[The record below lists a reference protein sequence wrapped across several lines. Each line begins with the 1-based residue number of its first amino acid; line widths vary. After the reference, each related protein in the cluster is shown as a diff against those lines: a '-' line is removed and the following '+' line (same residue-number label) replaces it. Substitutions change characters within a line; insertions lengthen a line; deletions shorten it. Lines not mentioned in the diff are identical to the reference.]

1 MTSPIAVPKLVN
13 DNLLH
18 GISEGL
24 RADLLTSY
32 GQILRNFRERRWE
45 PAELNGGKL
54 CEAAYTIL
62 RGYVDGAYPAHASK
76 PPNMM
81 DACRAL
87 EKAGSSIPR
96 SVAIQIP
103 RMLIALYEIR
113 NNRGVGHLGGD
124 VNPNAMDALCVLEMS
139 KWVVSELVRIFH
151 NVTTDEAT
159 AVVEGLIQRNIP
171 LIWQIG
177 NKLRVLDPEMSMKDK
192 TLALLYHSI
201 DLVRESDLQGW
212 VEHSNASVF
221 RRDILRKAHREK
233 LLEYDE
239 KAQTVLIS
247 PTGIEYTE
255 RSVL

>member
-1 MTSPIAVPKLVN
+1 MVN
-13 DNLLH
+13 DSLLH
-18 GISEGL
+18 GISAGL
-24 RADLLTSY
+24 RADLLASY
-32 GQILRNFRERRWE
+32 GQILRNFREHRWE

-62 RGYVDGAYPAHASK
+62 RGRVDGAYAAHASK
-76 PPNMM
+76 PKNMV

-87 EKAGSSIPR
+87 EKAGAAFPR
-96 SVAIQIP
+96 SVTIQIP

-151 NVTTDEAT
+151 DVSTEQAT

-171 LIWQIG
+171 LIWQVG
-177 NKLRVLDPEMSMKDK
+177 NKLRVLNPTMSMKDK
-192 TLALLYHSI
+192 TLALLYHS
-201 DLVRESDLQGW
+201 VNAVPESDLCAW
-212 VEHSNASVF
+212 VEHSNASVY
-221 RRDILRKAHREK
+221 RRDVLRKAHHEK
-233 LLEYDE
+233 FLEYDE
-239 KAQTVLIS
+239 KAQTALIS
-247 PTGIEYTE
+247 PIGIDYVE